1 MIQEIITIDEKK
13 AVRKAINLFLFLFL
27 LFGCTVGGLV
37 AIYYQAQLTT
47 KISKIK
53 EDQAAAVALKKNDID
68 HVFDDVTSDLLFLTN
83 QNEMKEYLA
92 TKQLQYLRMI
102 ANEYLELAANKSNYA
117 QIRFLDINGVEKV
130 RIDNDNGKHFIVSS
144 ANLQDKSNR
153 YYLKVSR
160 SLKPG
165 EVYISP
171 LDLNVEDDVIE
182 RPFKPMIRFSSPVF
196 DSAGLKKGFII
207 INYYAQT
214 MIDSIRDSLKQDA
227 AIPMLVNEDG
237 YWLLS
242 GNSDNDWGFMIPE
255 RKNRSFS
262 NSYPDE
268 WQQIVNSELGQLSTE
283 KGMFSYA
290 KVYPFKRYLSPSETN
305 IGARSIDGYTTD
317 NYWVLVTYVP
327 HSVLWAISS
336 VLQIEL
342 FLLGA
347 GLFLFIS
354 VVAWFLALAVTKRKI
369 YQSRLISMAL
379 YDELTGLANR
389 KLFYERL
396 RNSLELAERYGRRLG
411 LLYID
416 LDGFKQINDNLG
428 HHSGDDLL
436 VNFSQI
442 LKSIV
447 RKTDT
452 VARMGGDEF
461 AVVLTEVESIE
472 DAGLVANKII
482 DRLSLPIEIEGGY
495 VNIGASIG
503 VAVFPDTSRDL
514 EDLVRL
520 ADGSMYKSKRSGKN
534 VVTMAKK

>member
-13 AVRKAINLFLFLFL
+13 AVRKAINLFLLLFL

-153 YYLKVSR
+153 YYLKLSR

-227 AIPMLVNEDG
+227 AIPMLVNKDG

-242 GNSDNDWGFMIPE
+242 ENSDNDWGFMIPE

-268 WQQIVNSELGQLSTE
+268 WLQIVNSELGQLSTE

-305 IGARSIDGYTTD
+305 IGGRSIDGYTTD
-317 NYWVLVTYVP
+317 NYWVLVTFVP

-354 VVAWFLALAVTKRKI
+354 LVAWFLALAITKRKI

-396 RNSLELAERYGRRLG
+396 GNSLELAERYGRRLG

-482 DRLSLPIEIEGGY
+482 DRLSLPIKTEGGY

-514 EDLVRL
+514 KDLVRL
-520 ADGSMYKSKRSGKN
+520 ADASMYKSKKSGKN
-534 VVTMAKK
+534 VVTMAKN

>member
-13 AVRKAINLFLFLFL
+13 AVRKAINLFLLLFL

-153 YYLKVSR
+153 YYLKLSR

-227 AIPMLVNEDG
+227 AIPMLVNKDG

-242 GNSDNDWGFMIPE
+242 ENSDNDWGFMIPE

-268 WQQIVNSELGQLSTE
+268 WLQIVNSELGQLSTE
-283 KGMFSYA
+283 KGIFSYA

-305 IGARSIDGYTTD
+305 IGGRSIDGYTTD
-317 NYWVLVTYVP
+317 NYWVLVTFVP

-354 VVAWFLALAVTKRKI
+354 LVAWFLALAITKRKI

-396 RNSLELAERYGRRLG
+396 GNSLELAERYGRRLG

-482 DRLSLPIEIEGGY
+482 DRLSLPIKTEGGY

-514 EDLVRL
+514 KDLVRL
-520 ADGSMYKSKRSGKN
+520 ADASMYKSKKSGKN
-534 VVTMAKK
+534 VVTMAKN